1 VQRIGLAQHTLKLQ
15 GAEQGF
21 QGRALV
27 GFTGVKGGLRD
38 RHTQLPRIERDLGD
52 KPRCAI
58 GLPATPAERQSD
70 QQWQRGRP
78 TDGSSPDKTGT
89 SVAAPANL

>member
-1 VQRIGLAQHTLKLQ
+1 MQRIRLDQHALELQRAQQ
-15 GAEQGF
+15 SF

-27 GFTGVKGGLRD
+27 GFAGVKGGLRD